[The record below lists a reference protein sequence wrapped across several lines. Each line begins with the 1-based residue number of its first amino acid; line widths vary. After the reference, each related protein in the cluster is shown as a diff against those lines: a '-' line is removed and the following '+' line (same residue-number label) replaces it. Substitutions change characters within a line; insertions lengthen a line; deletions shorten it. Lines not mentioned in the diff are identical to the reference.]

1 MRKRERSLQCAALAD
16 YSPHFD
22 SASCGQGRGFEVAVE
37 RGAEIAVSPA
47 GKGLQ
52 GVELASLG
60 REGDAAVLAD
70 FTAQG
75 AVRISSPKCELVRP
89 MQKRLLGKS
98 GSLLH
103 ASLGSYQTPSEHCLY
118 LIFSDSQVFVVNLS
132 VLWQD
137 CKAEVGNFGR
147 LAGEGLTIR
156 GWAF

>member
-1 MRKRERSLQCAALAD
+1 MLPWPITLRTLILPLAGRSGLR
-16 YSPHFD
+16 SR
-22 SASCGQGRGFEVAVE
+22 CGTWS
-37 RGAEIAVSPA
+37 EIAVSPA